1 MPITLQGVRESSCKT
16 GNEQSWQEFLGSPV
30 VPFYPFSFW
39 VPLKPNSRNK
49 GTLIIKGLLGNLDFV
64 RVEKACVLVNPGAVD
79 GVWLTPTPQTPY
91 AEANMFGCFRKIV
104 LGLWGLLVSSP
115 LEST

>member
-1 MPITLQGVRESSCKT
+1 MSEVWE
-16 GNEQSWQEFLGSPV
+16 LGFCVGSRGELT
-30 VPFYPFSFW
+30 S
-39 VPLKPNSRNK
+39 KPHKN
-49 GTLIIKGLLGNLDFV
+49 FV

-91 AEANMFGCFRKIV
+91 PEANMFGCFRKIV

-115 LEST
+115 LEPT